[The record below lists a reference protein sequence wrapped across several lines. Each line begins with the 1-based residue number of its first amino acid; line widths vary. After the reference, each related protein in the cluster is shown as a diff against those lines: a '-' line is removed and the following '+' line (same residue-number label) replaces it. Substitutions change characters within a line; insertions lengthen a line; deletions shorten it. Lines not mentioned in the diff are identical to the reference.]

1 MKSNLGGAF
10 PVSFGLH

>member
-1 MKSNLGGAF
+1 MKSGGAF